1 MQYKYGNVKHKQAN
15 TLSHTHIHH
24 TATHAH
30 TNSVYIRNHVK
41 QRNEY

>member
-1 MQYKYGNVKHKQAN
+1 MVYINMQYKYAMKHSL
-15 TLSHTHIHH
+15 TH
-24 TATHAH
+24 TAITHKHTQAH